1 MTPAPQCAPV
11 DTIRAMNMPFQ
22 NIDLRLYQRA
32 RGFTLIELMIV
43 VAVVAILAAIAFPSF
58 MSQVRASRRAEAVS
72 TLAQIQQA
80 QERWRANCPCYASS
94 LTATNAAGCPATDC
108 ATTNGLG
115 LSPNTARYSFA
126 MTVVPTSATAASS
139 NSYTITATGLGSQA
153 SDRAAG
159 ASCSTLTV
167 TVTSSVPVN
176 TPTEC
181 WRQ

>member
-1 MTPAPQCAPV
+1 MSLPKA
-11 DTIRAMNMPFQ
+11 
-22 NIDLRLYQRA
+22 DLRLYRRD

-43 VAVVAILAAIAFPSF
+43 VVVVAVLAAIALPSF

-94 LTATNAAGCPATDC
+94 LTAANAGCPATDC
-108 ATTNGLG
+108 ATTSGLG
-115 LSPNTARYSFA
+115 LSPDTARYSFS
-126 MTVVPTSATAASS
+126 MTTLPASLTP

-159 ASCSTLTV
+159 ASCTTLTV
-167 TVTSSVPVN
+167 TVTNSVPVN
-176 TPTEC
+176 TPTAC